1 MTPNQSN
8 LLHTGVNVVLWSSN
22 TFTCA
27 PQHPH
32 LQLQWTCFSR
42 DWQRTHLMRLGVI
55 IHHDTMS
62 LRHSMGYLY
71 PSWHTSCGGFYLT
84 KSRFPCRNPFC
95 SPRLPPMFN
104 FNYKMLFV
112 IAVIL
117 YCPERGRHNIATS
130 SVLQSQC
137 STFTSQ
143 RACLSNQLLNLKIA
157 LIKVHMWFARH
168 AICQCFLDYMSSIFY
183 NFFLK

>member
-1 MTPNQSN
+1 MIRCPYATRWDIYIPVDIHRVAVFILPKVGS
-8 LLHTGVNVVLWSSN
+8 LAATH
-22 TFTCA
+22 FA
-27 PQHPH
+27 
-32 LQLQWTCFSR
+32 LQ
-42 DWQRTHLMRLGVI
+42 D
-55 IHHDTMS
+55 
-62 LRHSMGYLY
+62 Y
-71 PSWHTSCGGFYLT
+71 
-84 KSRFPCRNPFC
+84 
-95 SPRLPPMFN
+95 PPMFN